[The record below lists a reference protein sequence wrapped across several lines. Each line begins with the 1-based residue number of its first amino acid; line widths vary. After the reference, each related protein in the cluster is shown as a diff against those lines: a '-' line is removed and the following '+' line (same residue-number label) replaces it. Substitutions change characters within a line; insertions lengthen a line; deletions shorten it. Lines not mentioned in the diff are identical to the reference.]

1 MYVIVASARDNE
13 YGTGTGGADG
23 DQTGLECSTQDFYV
37 HELGW
42 NLLRPKDK
50 EKAKLIAHNMISI
63 CDNNNIGYDL
73 NRRNSLY
80 SASKEYGFDASKVT
94 KKCNTNC
101 AEAIRCSI
109 LYSGIECANFWTG
122 DEVDVV
128 MQTGEFNLVTE
139 SSKTSDPSFMK
150 VGDILVTKKS
160 GHTVCVVSVEGEDEP
175 EYMNEFE
182 VYSDSKLI
190 GDYLV
195 TSQMNVRLFGGTN
208 MKILGTVKKGEKVK
222 CDGIYAFET
231 SKNKKWCH
239 IYYNGLSGFGSE
251 VLLKRSE
258 GAYGY

>member
-50 EKAKLIAHNMISI
+50 EKAKLIAHNMVSI

-109 LYSGIECANFWTG
+109 LYSVI
-122 DEVDVV
+122 
-128 MQTGEFNLVTE
+128 
-139 SSKTSDPSFMK
+139 
-150 VGDILVTKKS
+150 
-160 GHTVCVVSVEGEDEP
+160 
-175 EYMNEFE
+175 
-182 VYSDSKLI
+182 
-190 GDYLV
+190 
-195 TSQMNVRLFGGTN
+195 
-208 MKILGTVKKGEKVK
+208 
-222 CDGIYAFET
+222 
-231 SKNKKWCH
+231 
-239 IYYNGLSGFGSE
+239 
-251 VLLKRSE
+251 
-258 GAYGY
+258 